1 MISDAILLKH
11 RMNKTVICS
20 VALATLCLSLP
31 CFALDA
37 KVTPYRPTVSNSA
50 ALSEPGW
57 LEMEKGFALQNERDG
72 SRQYS
77 LPYLIKFALTPD
89 FGVLLGGD
97 GYLSQVTANGARSS
111 GHGDTSLLLKHRVVL
126 DENAGKAIGIE
137 YGFKAPTASTG
148 LGSGEYDWVL
158 NGIYSDFFSGHSLDV
173 NLNVTRIGDA
183 FATESAYQYGWS
195 GTVFRPIDEKL
206 GVMAELSGSMRRGT
220 TPLNQWLLAASYEW
234 SSRLVIDA
242 GISAGISNASPR
254 FTLFTGVAVLLGKVR

>member
-1 MISDAILLKH
+1 MRIILGVTFALLFA
-11 RMNKTVICS
+11 S
-20 VALATLCLSLP
+20 VPCL
-31 CFALDA
+31 ALDA

-57 LEMEKGFALQNERDG
+57 LEIEKGFAVESARDD

-97 GYLSQVTANGARSS
+97 GYLSQVAANGTRLS
-111 GHGDTSLLLKHRVVL
+111 GHGDTYLLLKHRIIL
-126 DENAGKAIGIE
+126 DENAGTAVGYE
-137 YGFKAPTASTG
+137 YGFKAPTASAG

-158 NGIYSDFFSGHSLDV
+158 NGIYSDAFSGHSVDV

-183 FATESAYQYGWS
+183 LATESAYQYGWS
-195 GTVFRPIDEKL
+195 GTVFRPLDEKL
-206 GVMAELSGSMRRGT
+206 GVMVELSGSVRRGT
-220 TPLNQWLLAASYEW
+220 TPQNQWLLAASYEW

-242 GISAGISNASPR
+242 GLSAGISSASPR